1 MRDTKYRGIRID
13 NKEWVYGYLIGKN
26 VIVGEIVE
34 WDSEYF
40 NTEFWRKVDPETV
53 GQFSGVSDGDTDEEL
68 FSGDIIQVCYEGE
81 TITCEVLRE
90 GPGYLLSSNEF
101 DDGYIWISEIV
112 ETLDGKFYIPDSE
125 LLGNRWEHPHLL
137 GGAAIKA
144 LQGEDTQP

>member
-53 GQFSGVSDGDTDEEL
+53 GQYNNYFGLEFHD
-68 FSGDIIQVCYEGE
+68 GDIISIACDCDSEYGCTHPDGIYVVVWNEYTAGYALKS
-81 TITCEVLRE
+81 LRT
-90 GPGYLLSSNEF
+90 GYLESLDNY
-101 DDGYIWISEIV
+101 GV
-112 ETLDGKFYIPDSE
+112 ENMHVI
-125 LLGNRWEHPHLL
+125 GNRWEHPHLL
-137 GGAAIKA
+137 GGHQA
-144 LQGEDTQP
+144 